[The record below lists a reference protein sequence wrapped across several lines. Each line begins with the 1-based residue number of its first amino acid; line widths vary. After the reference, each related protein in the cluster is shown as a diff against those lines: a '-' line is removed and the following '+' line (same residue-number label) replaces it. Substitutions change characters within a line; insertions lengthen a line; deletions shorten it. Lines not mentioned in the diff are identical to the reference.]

1 MIAEYTVKRNGRWY
15 KAGDEIPD
23 IVPGEKSS
31 GEYTKTEINRMSTA
45 DLQALAAEH
54 GIDGAEEI
62 SGAELKRILIKQFGL

>member
-31 GEYTKTEINRMSTA
+31 GGYTKTEINRI
-45 DLQALAAEH
+45 E
-54 GIDGAEEI
+54 GAEEI
-62 SGAELKRILIKQFGL
+62 SGAELKRILIEQFGL

>member
-54 GIDGAEEI
+54 GIEGAEEI
-62 SGAELKRILIKQFGL
+62 SGAD

>member
-31 GEYTKTEINRMSTA
+31 SEYTKTEINRMSTA
-45 DLQALAAEH
+45 DLQALASEK
-54 GIDGAEEI
+54 GIPNADSF
-62 SGAELKRILIKQFGL
+62 SGADLKSMLIEKFNL